1 MLFVSVFIYDF
12 LLKGF
17 ECLFRFRNFILDEK
31 WSRRG
36 LPGLVFL
43 VDLLVIIRFVEKVVF
58 SKIVFGSDASGY
70 S

>member
-1 MLFVSVFIYDF
+1 VLLVSVFIYDS

-17 ECLFRFRNFILDEK
+17 ECLFKFRNFIFNGE

-43 VDLLVIIRFVEKVVF
+43 VNLLVIIRFVEQVVF
-58 SKIVFGSDASGY
+58 SKVVFGSDASG
-70 S
+70 